1 MVEHPRSTHSVSW
14 LCLALASALS
24 ACSGHFEQPSGAARC
39 DDCENADGGGG
50 SNQTGSSGDPDAPEG
65 IGDPS
70 TPNGVGW
77 STRFPKL
84 SNAQWENTV
93 KDLFYLDAITGFAE
107 DFTQEPLDKS
117 YTSVAA
123 SELTVGQAAWSR
135 YQTGAEKVA
144 ASVVGNEATL
154 AKILGAAS
162 GDENAQAKAF
172 IASFGM
178 RAYRR
183 PLTPDESD
191 LYLALFAQGPQL
203 VGGDAMKAGVRL
215 VIEAMLQSPH
225 FLYRVESS
233 DKIDPEVKRKA
244 WLSGYEVATRLS
256 YALWDS
262 MPSDALFEA
271 AKAGELDTEK
281 GVAKWAKTM
290 LDDARAQPILLSFHE
305 QTFTISAYGT
315 QDKDPKLNFDATA
328 LAPVMQD
335 EARLFFQELIVK
347 GNGGIRE
354 LLTSPVA
361 FVNEDTAPLY
371 GLSGVVGQTLQKQ
384 TLNAKERAGL
394 LTQLGFLTKNATRS
408 SSDPVHRGLVVLR
421 KILCDE
427 PDPPPMTFKLPSAEA
442 GLTTREV
449 YEKATACGVGCHDTL
464 INPSGFAFEKFDA
477 IGRIRKT
484 EQGKP
489 IDASASLTLRVGYTS
504 QEKNDNP
511 TEKIS
516 FDGAVDLM
524 TQLSKQ
530 PRVHECYARN
540 WMEYALAREVNPVER
555 GAWELLRDRSLKE
568 GAGRDLLVALVQLD
582 TFRSR
587 ISE

>member
-1 MVEHPRSTHSVSW
+1 MVERLQSTHNAFL
-14 LCLALASALS
+14 LCLALASALNG
-24 ACSGHFEQPSGAARC
+24 CSGYIDQPSGSASCASCELDDNGAA
-39 DDCENADGGGG
+39 
-50 SNQTGSSGDPDAPEG
+50 GDPDAPIG

-77 STRFPKL
+77 STRFPRL

-93 KDLFYLDAITGFAE
+93 KDLFYLDAITGLAA

-117 YTSVAA
+117 YSSGAA
-123 SELTVGQAAWSR
+123 AELTVGQAAWSR

-144 ASVVGNEATL
+144 VAIVGNGTAL
-154 AKILGAAS
+154 AKLIGTAS
-162 GDENAQAKAF
+162 GDATAQAKTFITTFGLRAF
-172 IASFGM
+172 
-178 RAYRR
+178 RR
-183 PLTPDESD
+183 PLTTVEVDA
-191 LYLALFAQGPQL
+191 YLRLFQQGPQL
-203 VGGDAMKAGVRL
+203 VGGDAVGAGVRL

-225 FLYRVESS
+225 FLYRVEAS
-233 DKIDPEVKRKA
+233 DKIDPKVKRKA

-256 YALWDS
+256 YALWNT
-262 MPSDALFEA
+262 MPSDALLKA
-271 AKAGELDTEK
+271 AGAGELDTAE
-281 GVAKWAKTM
+281 GVAKWANSL
-290 LDDARAQPILLSFHE
+290 LDDERAAPILLSFHE
-305 QTFTISAYGT
+305 QTFSISAYGT
-315 QDKDPKLNFDATA
+315 QDKDPKLDFDANA
-328 LAPVMQD
+328 LAPIMQD

-347 GNGGIRE
+347 GDAGIRE
-354 LLTSPVA
+354 ILTSPLA

-384 TLNAKERAGL
+384 TLNDKERAGL

-408 SSDPVHRGLVVLR
+408 TSDPVHRGLVVLR
-421 KILCDE
+421 KVLCDE
-427 PDPPPMTFKLPSAEA
+427 PDPPPMTFKLPSAEV

-464 INPSGFAFEKFDA
+464 INPSGFAFETFDA
-477 IGRIRKT
+477 IGRVRAT

-489 IDASASLTLRVGYTS
+489 IDAKASLTLRVGYS
-504 QEKNDNP
+504 SREKQANP
-511 TEKIS
+511 TTKIS
-516 FDGAVDLM
+516 FDGPVDLM
-524 TQLSKQ
+524 TQLAKQ

-555 GAWELLRDRSLKE
+555 GAWELLRDRSLKQ